1 MAKGQ
6 NLFTSVPLSHF
17 PSGLCSS
24 QTLTPP
30 PTCGRDWL
38 AAHQTHFPFS
48 LSTQLISQLCF
59 AIRWSHMPEFG
70 PMECGQKWCIP
81 LPGLAHKNLL
91 YDPLSPPTPPASV
104 ILLAT
109 CCRSRQLWMSSVKMK
124 DGSLGCWTIHPH
136 HTLTHLWQ
144 DFTWVRSKLL
154 LW

>member
-48 LSTQLISQLCF
+48 LGTQLISQLCF

-70 PMECGQKWCIP
+70 SMECGQKWCIP

-91 YDPLSPPTPPASV
+91 YDPLSPPDPTRICYSACYMLPITATVDVKCKDERWQSGMLNHPPPPHSHPP
-104 ILLAT
+104 LAG
-109 CCRSRQLWMSSVKMK
+109 LHMSEK
-124 DGSLGCWTIHPH
+124 
-136 HTLTHLWQ
+136 
-144 DFTWVRSKLL
+144 
-154 LW
+154 